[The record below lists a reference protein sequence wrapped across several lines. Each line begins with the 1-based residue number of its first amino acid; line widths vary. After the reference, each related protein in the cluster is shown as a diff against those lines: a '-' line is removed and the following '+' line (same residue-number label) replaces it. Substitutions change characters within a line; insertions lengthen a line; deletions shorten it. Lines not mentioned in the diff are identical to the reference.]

1 METAGS
7 AREARAEIMSF
18 PTFYVISPS
27 GRVAYAANV
36 EEPTATLMQELQ
48 QAAAG
53 G

>member
-7 AREARAEIMSF
+7 ARDTRAGIMSF
-18 PTFYVISPS
+18 PTFDVISPS

-36 EEPTATLMQELQ
+36 EEPTAALMQELQ
-48 QAAAG
+48 QAPAG